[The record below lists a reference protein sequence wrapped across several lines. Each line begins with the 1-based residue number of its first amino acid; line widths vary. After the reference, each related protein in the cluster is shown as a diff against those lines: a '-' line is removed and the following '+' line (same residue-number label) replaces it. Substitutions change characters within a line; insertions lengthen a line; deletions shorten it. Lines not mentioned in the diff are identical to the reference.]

1 MVLSASIC
9 TFFGFHA
16 NNFSSYPKYP
26 VQLSVVS
33 GLVRPSTG
41 GVSGTSNSGSRG
53 GGSASGGGRG
63 SSIDLRELRQRLNM
77 LKGQI

>member
-16 NNFSSYPKYP
+16 NKYP
-26 VQLSVVS
+26 VRLSVVS

-63 SSIDLRELRQRLNM
+63 SSIDLRELR
-77 LKGQI
+77 